1 MKRFVMSG
9 LIVALIA
16 VGVAMGCDGGEAEP
30 TPTPMATPEITPTPT
45 EEIGELPGT
54 FQYSME
60 WSDSDDYTASMD
72 VWVKGEKSRVD
83 WSMTQD
89 SGVTE
94 FTLID
99 DGEFG
104 WMYFPDLNQ
113 AMKYSSA
120 SAMNN
125 PGAAYALWF
134 TENYYGTVS
143 EYTILQAMQIAC
155 PGGASKGD
163 HETIAGQSCTK
174 FTCNLGDGVT
184 ATYWISN
191 SGWLVKGEFTQAGY
205 AYTMEFTNVDL
216 NPSISDDTFDI
227 SKVAP
232 GATITD
238 VT

>member
-1 MKRFVMSG
+1 MKRFMMSG

-16 VGVAMGCDGGEAEP
+16 VGVAMGCGGGETEP
-30 TPTPMATPEITPTPT
+30 TPTPEATPEITPTPT

-60 WSDSDDYTASMD
+60 WSDSDDDTASMD

-120 SAMNN
+120 S
-125 PGAAYALWF
+125 GF

-205 AYTMEFTNVDL
+205 AYTMEFTAVEL
-216 NPSISDDTFDI
+216 NPSISDAMFDI
-227 SKVAP
+227 YQVAP
-232 GATITD
+232 DAVIIDMT
-238 VT
+238 